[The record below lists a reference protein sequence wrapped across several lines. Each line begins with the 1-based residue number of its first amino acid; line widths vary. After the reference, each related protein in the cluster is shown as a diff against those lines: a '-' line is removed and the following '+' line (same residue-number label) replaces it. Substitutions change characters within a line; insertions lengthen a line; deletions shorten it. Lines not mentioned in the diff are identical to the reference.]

1 MVAPVDPVED
11 GQPPHSLDRPK
22 SELGRGWDNTTPGP
36 ADEDKTE
43 FSEEIARLKS
53 SSTVG
58 EGKSMNLPMSCVS
71 KPVPG
76 SIAVVVRLVGR
87 CRT

>member
-1 MVAPVDPVED
+1 MVAPVDPIED
-11 GQPPHSLDRPK
+11 GQTPHGLDCPK
-22 SELGRGWDNTTPGP
+22 SELGRGWHNATPGP
-36 ADEDKTE
+36 ADED
-43 FSEEIARLKS
+43 IALLKF

-58 EGKSMNLPMSCVS
+58 EGISMNLPMSCVS

-76 SIAVVVRLVGR
+76 SIAVVVRLVGC